1 MGWCGNQ
8 ILQAHCPAGREHF
21 IVDKNSIISIQ
32 SYKDE
37 LASIKKDLDQV
48 RRLGHQITEK
58 VPEEKR
64 SGVEKR
70 VEEVFHEHRELDKK
84 LLNKEEVCSKFYFLP
99 VSAVPYSEIWKKK
112 YPREVFILLSPFEW
126 SCARE
131 DFVYT
136 LQG

>member
-1 MGWCGNQ
+1 MGWWGNQ
-8 ILQAHCPAGREHF
+8 ILQAPCSAGSEHL
-21 IVDKNSIISIQ
+21 IVDRNTIISIQ

-84 LLNKEEVCSKFYFLP
+84 LLNKEEVCSQFYFFL
-99 VSAVPYSEIWKKK
+99 ASECRSVFGNLKKK
-112 YPREVFILLSPFEW
+112 IP
-126 SCARE
+126 
-131 DFVYT
+131 T
-136 LQG
+136 